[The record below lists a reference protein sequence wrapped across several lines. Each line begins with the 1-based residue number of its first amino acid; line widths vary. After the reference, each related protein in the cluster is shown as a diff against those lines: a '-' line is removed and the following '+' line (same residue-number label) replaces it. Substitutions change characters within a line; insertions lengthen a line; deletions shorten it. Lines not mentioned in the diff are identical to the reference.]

1 MPDSLSVVDPTLQP
15 ELTIR
20 LGDSMVSS
28 AADTLAPSSVP
39 MQSLPMLSVDLR
51 DALTDEAGPSSGVR
65 PDLEVR
71 GVIGEGGTGRVL
83 AVCAVSMLR
92 WTVLISLLF
101 GVTGALCVLFPA
113 VSMWLFS
120 GTTVITMALATVTSW
135 VVQRSLVAGR
145 SA

>member
-1 MPDSLSVVDPTLQP
+1 
-15 ELTIR
+15 
-20 LGDSMVSS
+20 
-28 AADTLAPSSVP
+28 

-51 DALTDEAGPSSGVR
+51 DALTNEAGPGSGER

-71 GVIGEGGTGRVL
+71 GVIGLFGRIIGLCIEIPMHSHFVRDSFVTSAVM

-92 WTVLISLLF
+92 WTAIISVLL
-101 GVTGALCVLFPA
+101 GVTGTLCALFPM

-120 GTTVITMALATVTSW
+120 GTTVLTMALATVTSW
-135 VVQRSLVAGR
+135 VVQRSLAAGR